1 MSRRSFWAWGLEQDE
16 PTGQQ
21 VREAAT
27 RLSQRYGVNV
37 EPVMPPRADDL
48 RLRAPRIAP
57 PSSLAA
63 ICATGDHDRAVH
75 TYGRSFRD
83 RIRAYNLQFPNP
95 PDIVAYPTTEGEVT
109 AVLDWCSSSGHAAI
123 PYGGGSSTVAGFEP
137 PDGYDGIVTI
147 DLSALDKVLE
157 VDDVSRAARIQA
169 GAYGPGLEAQ
179 LRPHGFTLR
188 HYPQSFEFS
197 SLGGWIATRSGG
209 HYATN
214 HTHIDDFVESVR
226 MVTPTG
232 VWESRRLPGS
242 GAGPSPDRM
251 AIGSEGILGIITE
264 AWMRIQ
270 GRPQYRASAGVTYPS
285 FMAGS
290 EAARRVV
297 QAKLWPANCRLL
309 DPGEA
314 RNAAGMDGTRAL
326 LILGFESDELPQ
338 DENIRQAVAIARD
351 AGGTVDE
358 ADIRISSPTALGA
371 DDSSGDTGR
380 QGAVGA
386 WRNAFLGAP
395 YQRNITTGLGL
406 VAETLETAITWD
418 RWPAMDDMVRG
429 ALQDTRSTVSAAVAP
444 YPVASPMSIPTA
456 RRLTTLGRAWAAAV
470 LSWRC
475 TPRSSRPPPTPSW
488 TPAAPSPTT
497 TPSVACTGPGTTSS
511 APSPSPR
518 PCKRRQA
525 RPRPQRRPEPRPAG
539 GRVTA
544 ALPARH
550 CRCHRWRL
558 ALTCCRW
565 PLTRWW

>member
-1 MSRRSFWAWGLEQDE
+1 MSRRSFWAWGLEKDE
-16 PTGQQ
+16 PTEQQ
-21 VREAAT
+21 VREAAA
-27 RLSQRYGVNV
+27 RLSQRYGVAV
-37 EPVMPPRADDL
+37 EPVSPPRPEDL
-48 RLRAPRIAP
+48 RLRPPRISP
-57 PSSLAA
+57 PASLAV
-63 ICATGDHDRAVH
+63 ICATDGHDRAVH

-95 PDIVAYPTTEGEVT
+95 PDVVAYPTTEDEVT
-109 AVLDWCSSSGHAAI
+109 AVLDWCSSNRYAAI

-137 PDGYDGIVTI
+137 PEGYDGIVTI

-157 VDDVSRAARIQA
+157 VDGVSRSARIQA

-179 LRPHGFTLR
+179 LRPYGFTLR

-226 MVTPTG
+226 MVTPAG

-251 AIGSEGILGIITE
+251 VIGSEGILGIITE

-270 GRPQYRASAGVTYPS
+270 ARPQYRASAGLTFPS

-290 EAARRVV
+290 EAARRVT

-314 RNAAGMDGTRAL
+314 AAAAGMDGSRAL
-326 LILGFESDELPQ
+326 LILGFESNELPQ

-351 AGGTVDE
+351 AGGTIDE
-358 ADIRISSPTALGA
+358 ADIRISSPDARAGE
-371 DDSSGDTGR
+371 SSGGDTGR

-418 RWPAMDDMVRG
+418 RWPAMDEMVRG
-429 ALQDTRSTVSAAVAP
+429 ALQETLDRVCGGGTVSCRFTHVYPDGPAP
-444 YPVASPMSIPTA
+444 YYTWEGMGRRGAELEMYAEIKQAASDAIMAAGGTITHHHA
-456 RRLTTLGRAWAAAV
+456 VGRLH
-470 LSWRC
+470 
-475 TPRSSRPPPTPSW
+475 RPW
-488 TPAAPSPTT
+488 YD
-497 TPSVACTGPGTTSS
+497 
-511 APSPSPR
+511 
-518 PCKRRQA
+518 Q
-525 RPRPQRRPEPRPAG
+525 QRPEPFAEALR
-539 GRVTA
+539 A
-544 ALPARH
+544 AKR
-550 CRCHRWRL
+550 
-558 ALTCCRW
+558 ALD
-565 PLTRWW
+565 PNGVLNPGLLVDV

>member
-16 PTGQQ
+16 PTEQQ
-21 VREAAT
+21 VREAAA
-27 RLSQRYGVNV
+27 RLSQRYGVQV

-48 RLRAPRIAP
+48 RLRAPRISP

-63 ICATGDHDRAVH
+63 ICSTDDHDRAVH

-95 PDIVAYPTTEGEVT
+95 PDVVAHPTAEEEVI

-137 PDGYDGIVTI
+137 PEGYDGIVTI
-147 DLSALDKVLE
+147 DLSALDRVLE
-157 VDDVSRAARIQA
+157 VDDVSRSARIQA

-179 LRPHGFTLR
+179 IRPHGFTLR

-226 MVTPTG
+226 MVTPAG

-270 GRPQYRASAGVTYPS
+270 GRPQYRASAGVTFPS

-290 EAARRVV
+290 EGARRVV

-314 RNAAGMDGTRAL
+314 QTAAGMDGSRAL
-326 LILGFESDELPQ
+326 LIIGFESDQLPQ
-338 DENIRQAVAIARD
+338 DENIRAAVAIARD
-351 AGGTVDE
+351 AGGTIAE
-358 ADIRISSPTALGA
+358 EDIRISAPGDRDGETSA
-371 DDSSGDTGR
+371 GDTGR

-406 VAETLETAITWD
+406 VAETLETAITWE
-418 RWPAMDDMVRG
+418 RWPAMDEMVRG
-429 ALQDTRSTVSAAVAP
+429 ALQETLDRVCGGGSVSCRFTHVYPDGPAP
-444 YPVASPMSIPTA
+444 YYTWEGMGRRGAELEMYAEIKQAASDAIMTA
-456 RRLTTLGRAWAAAV
+456 GGTITHHHAVGRLH
-470 LSWRC
+470 
-475 TPRSSRPPPTPSW
+475 RPW
-488 TPAAPSPTT
+488 YD
-497 TPSVACTGPGTTSS
+497 
-511 APSPSPR
+511 
-518 PCKRRQA
+518 Q
-525 RPRPQRRPEPRPAG
+525 QRPEPFAEALR
-539 GRVTA
+539 A
-544 ALPARH
+544 AKR
-550 CRCHRWRL
+550 
-558 ALTCCRW
+558 ALD
-565 PLTRWW
+565 PNGVLNPGLLVDA

>member
-16 PTGQQ
+16 PTEQQ
-21 VREAAT
+21 VREAAA

-37 EPVMPPRADDL
+37 DPVMPPRVEDL
-48 RLRAPRIAP
+48 RLRAPRISP
-57 PSSLAA
+57 PASLAA
-63 ICATGDHDRAVH
+63 ICATDDHDRAVH

-95 PDIVAYPTTEGEVT
+95 PDVVAHPTTEDEVI

-137 PDGYDGIVTI
+137 PEGYDGIVTI
-147 DLSALDKVLE
+147 DLSALDQVLE
-157 VDDVSRAARIQA
+157 VDDVSRSARIQA

-226 MVTPTG
+226 MVTPNG

-270 GRPQYRASAGVTYPS
+270 GRPQYRASAGVTFS
-285 FMAGS
+285 TFMAGS
-290 EAARRVV
+290 EGARRVV
-297 QAKLWPANCRLL
+297 QTKLWPANCRLL

-314 RNAAGMDGTRAL
+314 ATAAGMDGTRAL
-326 LILGFESDELPQ
+326 LILGFESDQLPQ
-338 DENIRQAVAIARD
+338 DDNIRQAVAIARD
-351 AGGTVDE
+351 AGGAIDE
-358 ADIRISSPTALGA
+358 ADIRISSPDNRS
-371 DDSSGDTGR
+371 DDSSGGDTGR

-418 RWPAMDDMVRG
+418 RWPAMDEMVRG
-429 ALQDTRSTVSAAVAP
+429 ALQETLDRVCGGGSVSCRFTHVYPDGPAP
-444 YPVASPMSIPTA
+444 YYTWEGMGRRGAELEMYAEVKQAASDAIMAAGGTITHHHA
-456 RRLTTLGRAWAAAV
+456 VGRLH
-470 LSWRC
+470 
-475 TPRSSRPPPTPSW
+475 RPW
-488 TPAAPSPTT
+488 YD
-497 TPSVACTGPGTTSS
+497 
-511 APSPSPR
+511 
-518 PCKRRQA
+518 Q
-525 RPRPQRRPEPRPAG
+525 QRPELFAEALR
-539 GRVTA
+539 A
-544 ALPARH
+544 AKR
-550 CRCHRWRL
+550 
-558 ALTCCRW
+558 ALD
-565 PLTRWW
+565 PNGVLNPGLLVDM